1 MADVLLDRTGP
12 LGDNSGVTHPARGLA
27 STNGHPRPASQN
39 QIGDASQHPNQT
51 SPNMPTYR
59 GCVMT
64 FIERLKGLGFSSYS
78 DYLKSP
84 HWIAFKK
91 EWRSAG
97 QKMSCL
103 LCSKGPIQL
112 HHQTYQRLGSERLG
126 DVVPVCRQHH
136 EAIHAWLKDR
146 QKPVEFT
153 NDAVAALGGPHI
165 PSPLTRRP
173 NAPTRKSRQRD
184 RRRLLKSSR
193 QAAKFS
199 QYIGKLRDQV
209 ASGIKV
215 APSSSRLATDE
226 EIAAVLAKLDK
237 IGLTKKQHRRSREF
251 AAKRDAKQL
260 EGLLKTVTVSRVDA
274 AGRAFKR

>member
-1 MADVLLDRTGP
+1 
-12 LGDNSGVTHPARGLA
+12 
-27 STNGHPRPASQN
+27 
-39 QIGDASQHPNQT
+39 
-51 SPNMPTYR
+51 
-59 GCVMT
+59 
-64 FIERLKGLGFSSYS
+64 
-78 DYLKSP
+78 
-84 HWIAFKK
+84 
-91 EWRSAG
+91 
-97 QKMSCL
+97 
-103 LCSKGPIQL
+103 
-112 HHQTYQRLGSERLG
+112 
-126 DVVPVCRQHH
+126 
-136 EAIHAWLKDR
+136 
-146 QKPVEFT
+146 
-153 NDAVAALGGPHI
+153 
-165 PSPLTRRP
+165 
-173 NAPTRKSRQRD
+173 
-184 RRRLLKSSR
+184 LKSSR